1 MFKKILLCLF
11 VALVTC
17 QSDESS
23 ESNESMESMES
34 MEDSETRS
42 GLCMEDEEVMYWCTV
57 GTPLGEKLS
66 AAMMTCSGA
75 EEAEG
80 RKKGG
85 GKKCKKGKK
94 CKGKGKGKGK
104 KCPSVDEVEAW
115 FMEEHQGEL
124 CVFSELG
131 WLDNSGNWSEAA
143 SEADLATLSPNVT
156 AVPSEE
162 NMQQCMEMV
171 MEEMAEDKIVKKCV
185 VNGKGKYSDEELAKL
200 EELATATA
208 GIQCFLHMFQ
218 DSCKEFV
225 GGKVYEALYS
235 TLVPLAG

>member
-1 MFKKILLCLF
+1 MGSLEHKMFKKILLCLF

-17 QSDESS
+17 QSGESDESS
-23 ESNESMESMES
+23 ESMESME

-80 RKKGG
+80 RKKGN

-104 KCPSVDEVEAW
+104 KCFTVEEVEAW
-115 FMEEHQGEL
+115 FMEEFA
-124 CVFSELG
+124 VNFVSSPSSAG
-131 WLDNSGNWSEAA
+131 WTRPG
-143 SEADLATLSPNVT
+143 TT
-156 AVPSEE
+156 
-162 NMQQCMEMV
+162 
-171 MEEMAEDKIVKKCV
+171 
-185 VNGKGKYSDEELAKL
+185 
-200 EELATATA
+200 T
-208 GIQCFLHMFQ
+208 
-218 DSCKEFV
+218 
-225 GGKVYEALYS
+225 
-235 TLVPLAG
+235 

>member
-1 MFKKILLCLF
+1 MGSLEYKMFKKILLCLF

-23 ESNESMESMES
+23 ESMESME

-42 GLCMEDEEVMYWCTV
+42 GLCKEDEEVMYWCTV

-80 RKKGG
+80 RKKGN

-104 KCPSVDEVEAW
+104 KCLTVEEVEAW
-115 FMEEHQGEL
+115 FMEEFAGEL

-131 WLDNSGNWSEAA
+131 WLDEAGNYDNVTA
-143 SEADLATLSPNVT
+143 EADLMTLPSNVSA
-156 AVPSEE
+156 AVS
-162 NMQQCMEMV
+162 
-171 MEEMAEDKIVKKCV
+171 EDKKVKKCV
-185 VNGKGKYSDEELAKL
+185 ESGKYTEEDLGKLQELAK
-200 EELATATA
+200 ATA
-208 GIQCFLHMFQ
+208 GMKCFVNMFQ
-218 DSCKEFV
+218 KSCNNFV
-225 GGKVYEALYS
+225 GEQIYQALYLN
-235 TLVPLAG
+235 TLAG

>member
-1 MFKKILLCLF
+1 MGSLEYKMFKKILLCLF

-17 QSDESS
+17 QSDES
-23 ESNESMESMES
+23 NESMESME

-80 RKKGG
+80 RKKGN
-85 GKKCKKGKK
+85 GKK

-104 KCPSVDEVEAW
+104 KCFTVEEVEAW
-115 FMEEHQGEL
+115 FMEEFAGEL

-131 WLDNSGNWSEAA
+131 WLDEAGNYDNVTA
-143 SEADLATLSPNVT
+143 EADLMTLPSNVSA
-156 AVPSEE
+156 AVSQE
-162 NMQQCMEMV
+162 NMEQCMGKVLQEMS
-171 MEEMAEDKIVKKCV
+171 EDKKVKKCV
-185 VNGKGKYSDEELAKL
+185 ESGKYTEEDLGKLQELAK
-200 EELATATA
+200 ATA
-208 GIQCFLHMFQ
+208 GMKCFVNMFQ
-218 DSCKEFV
+218 KSCNNFV
-225 GGKVYEALYS
+225 GEQIYQALYLN
-235 TLVPLAG
+235 TLAG